1 MVTPQQGRLELRLAA
16 ILAADIAGY
25 RRLVQTDDTG
35 TVCDLEGV
43 SGDAADGRPV
53 RRVQHRPL
61 PATAPLPS
69 SPACCARSNA
79 LLPSN
84 RPEGAQFGGRAGATM
99 QFHIGV
105 NGHVRCRVSAQ
116 FVNCGEQELK
126 NISRLVRVLSAID
139 L

>member
-1 MVTPQQGRLELRLAA
+1 
-16 ILAADIAGY
+16 
-25 RRLVQTDDTG
+25 
-35 TVCDLEGV
+35 
-43 SGDAADGRPV
+43 
-53 RRVQHRPL
+53 
-61 PATAPLPS
+61 
-69 SPACCARSNA
+69 
-79 LLPSN
+79 
-84 RPEGAQFGGRAGATM
+84 M